1 MRTSHLIYTGAAL
14 VSLMCGTLIAN
25 QLWPLPRPGAE
36 APALTQTPTLP
47 AAPEQAAE
55 RPRIDVVFVL
65 DTTGSM
71 GGLLEGAKQT
81 IWSIANR
88 LASGQ
93 PQPDIRVGVVAYRD
107 LGDEYVSKSFPL
119 TRDLDTVHGH
129 LTALTAGGGGDTPEH
144 VNQGLRDAIHGMP
157 WEQGDNVLRLIFL
170 VGDAPGHDEY
180 ADQMTGATLAADARA
195 KGITV
200 NTIRCGEMSET
211 AAAWQVIAQA
221 GGGRFTTI
229 AQDGGVAQVAT
240 PYDDALAELN
250 RALAATEL
258 GWGDHE
264 RKNVSYRKARARA
277 ALSGSSAAAAAS
289 YSAKSNRMNDEDLV
303 TALDEGSVD
312 LKKVDN
318 ALLPAAMQTMSASE
332 QEAYVTEVRSKRA
345 RLNNEILEVSRQ
357 RDRFIEDNSVDRG
370 FDGQVVDILRDQ
382 AAEIGVA
389 Y

>member
-1 MRTSHLIYTGAAL
+1 MRTPHLIYTGAAL
-14 VSLMCGTLIAN
+14 VSLMCGTLIAH
-25 QLWPLPRPGAE
+25 QIWPLPRPGAE
-36 APALTQTPTLP
+36 APALVQTPTLP
-47 AAPEQAAE
+47 ATPEQAAE

-93 PQPDIRVGVVAYRD
+93 PQPDIRVGLVAYRD
-107 LGDEYVSKSFPL
+107 LGDEYVSRSFPL
-119 TRDLDTVHGH
+119 TRDLDTIHGQ
-129 LTALTAGGGGDTPEH
+129 LGGLAAGGGGDTPEH
-144 VNQGLRDAIHGMP
+144 VNQGLRDAIHGMS
-157 WEQGDNVLRLIFL
+157 WERGDNVLRLIFL

-180 ADQMTGATLAADARA
+180 ADQMTGASLAAEARA
-195 KGITV
+195 AGITV
-200 NTIRCGEMSET
+200 NTVRCGDMAET
-211 AAAWQVIAQA
+211 AAAWQAIAQA

-229 AQDGGVAQVAT
+229 AQDGGVIAVAT

-250 RALAATEL
+250 RALASTEL
-258 GWGDHE
+258 GWGDHA
-264 RKNVSYRKARARA
+264 RKDASHRKARARA

-289 YSAKSNRMNDEDLV
+289 YSAKANRMNDEDLL

-312 LKKVDN
+312 LKRVDN
-318 ALLPAAMQTMSASE
+318 ALLPAPMQAMSATE
-332 QEAYVTEVRSKRA
+332 QAAYVTEIRSKRSQ
-345 RLNNEILEVSRQ
+345 LNEKILEVSKQ
-357 RDRFIEDNSVDRG
+357 RDRYIEDNAVDHG
-370 FDGQVVDILRDQ
+370 FDGQVIDILRDQ